1 MKKYLKFA
9 ISVAITLGC
18 FWWTFKGVKTDEL
31 LDAVKSANYWFML
44 PYLLI
49 LTGVHVARTMRW
61 GNLLSGIEKVKFR
74 ALNEASGIGFMMLI
88 ILPFRMGEFARPF
101 LIAERSNI
109 RRSAAM
115 TSVVLERIADGLLI
129 AVMLRILMFFVPNDQ
144 GQVNHVLVGVNL
156 MFAVFGG
163 GFLFLLFAR
172 WQHERAVR
180 LIAATAGRINPKLGE
195 KVAHI
200 VDGFVGAMK
209 QLPDAK
215 NLTMFFVWTALY
227 WCLNGWGM
235 AVLSEAFAP
244 NSLTTF
250 QGFVVLGVLIGGL
263 MIPAAPGSAGTFQA
277 FIMVG
282 LHVFMPDAV
291 VKSSGFA
298 FANLLWLM
306 QIGQQIVFGLILM
319 AMSKGSFKGIT
330 GKLEETQAQQQ
341 QAT

>member
-9 ISVAITLGC
+9 ISLAITTGC
-18 FWWTFKGVKTDEL
+18 FWWTFRGVKTDEL
-31 LDAVKSANYWFML
+31 MGAVKSANYWWAL
-44 PYLLI
+44 LYLLI
-49 LTGVHVARTMRW
+49 LTGVHIARTLRW

-101 LIAERSNI
+101 LIAERSTI

-129 AVMLRILMFFVPNDQ
+129 AVMLRILMFYVPNDH
-144 GQVNHVLVGVNL
+144 GQVNHVLVGVNM

-163 GFLFLLFAR
+163 GFLFLVFAR

-180 LIAATAGRINPKLGE
+180 LIAATAGRVSPKLGE

-215 NLTMFFVWTALY
+215 NLAMFFAWTAIY
-227 WCLNGWGM
+227 WGLNGWGM
-235 AVLSEAFAP
+235 AVLSRAFEP
-244 NSLTTF
+244 NHLTTF

-282 LHVFMPDAV
+282 MNVFLPDAV

-306 QIGQQIVFGLILM
+306 QIGQQILFGLILM
-319 AMSKGSFKGIT
+319 ATAKASFKGIT
-330 GKLEETQAQQQ
+330 GKLEETQAQQ
-341 QAT
+341 ATS